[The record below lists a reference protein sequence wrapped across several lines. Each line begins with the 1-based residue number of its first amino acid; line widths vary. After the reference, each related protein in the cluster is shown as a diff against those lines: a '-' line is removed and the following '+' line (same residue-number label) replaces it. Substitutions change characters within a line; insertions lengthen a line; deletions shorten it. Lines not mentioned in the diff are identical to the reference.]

1 MNQPITIGRYRIKG
15 VAYHCFFLKEVQYA
29 VAEKTGSEIG
39 FGSGE
44 EVCRVYADSKQQA
57 KEELEKC
64 LNDKFG
70 ESGLW

>member
-1 MNQPITIGRYRIKG
+1 MNQPINIGKYRIKG
-15 VAYHCFFLKEVQYA
+15 ATYHCFFLKDVQYA
-29 VAEKTGSEIG
+29 VAEKAGGEIG
-39 FGSGE
+39 FGPGE

-57 KEELEKC
+57 KKELGKC